1 MFVKGKDSFNTG
13 LIYQGKAGAVRIA
26 QPFIVNL
33 SENSLCGIFNIF
45 SNTKDSN
52 VALVHLIHEL
62 YGCGMAAPHF
72 EKCIGFIQDIIRGA
86 DKNFIL
92 VNLFID
98 RFCFVIMLVFGNGES
113 AEGACIHKDFQCAAF
128 QYRYLSW

>member
-1 MFVKGKDSFNTG
+1 MTAVMQKRMHSMFIKGKDRFNPG

-33 SENSLCGIFNIF
+33 SENSLCGVFNIF

-62 YGCGMAAPHF
+62 DGCGMAASHL
-72 EKCIGFIQDIIRGA
+72 EKCIGFVQDIIRRA
-86 DKNFIL
+86 DKNLRQPLRTGIYHGERQDRYRN
-92 VNLFID
+92 NL
-98 RFCFVIMLVFGNGES
+98 L
-113 AEGACIHKDFQCAAF
+113 QC
-128 QYRYLSW
+128 Q